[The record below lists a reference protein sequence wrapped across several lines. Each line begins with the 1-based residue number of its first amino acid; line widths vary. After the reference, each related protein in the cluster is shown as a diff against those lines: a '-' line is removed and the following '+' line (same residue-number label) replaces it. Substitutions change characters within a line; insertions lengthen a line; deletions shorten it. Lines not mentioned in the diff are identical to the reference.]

1 MDFKNVQED
10 FQARHQLYII
20 LLYFV
25 PFLFSDFDIKQ
36 PPDYSTM
43 VSKITVLISGN
54 GTNLQALIDAC
65 QSGALSDA
73 TINHVIS
80 NRKNAFGLQRATD
93 AGIPTTYHNLLKY
106 KKEYPGEDQIKS
118 REVYDA
124 ALADIVLA
132 QKPHLVVCAGWL
144 HILAPTFL
152 NPLASAGVKI
162 INLHP
167 ALPRQFNGLNAVER
181 AFEAFQRKEITK
193 TGLMIHYVISEVDM
207 GQPIVVKEV
216 EIKEGDTLQE
226 LEQRIHHIEW
236 EAIVEGTRIVLESL
250 RPTKDH

>member
-1 MDFKNVQED
+1 M
-10 FQARHQLYII
+10 AL
-20 LLYFV
+20 
-25 PFLFSDFDIKQ
+25 
-36 PPDYSTM
+36 
-43 VSKITVLISGN
+43 KITVLISGN

-65 QSGALSDA
+65 KSGALSNA

-80 NRKNAFGLQRATD
+80 NRKNAFGLQRARE

-106 KKEYPGEDQIKS
+106 RKEFPGEDQTKA

-124 ALADIVLA
+124 ALADIVIA
-132 QKPHLVVCAGWL
+132 KKPHLVVCAGWM

-152 NPLASAGVKI
+152 DPLASARI
-162 INLHP
+162 PIFNLHP
-167 ALPRQFNGLNAVER
+167 ALPSQFNGANAIER

-216 EIKEGDTLQE
+216 EIKEGETLHE
-226 LEQRIHHIEW
+226 LEQRMHHVEW
-236 EAIVEGTRIVLESL
+236 GAIVEGTKTVLEGLQSSI
-250 RPTKDH
+250 DH